1 MVANL
6 EGKRVLVT
14 GASQGI
20 GREIALRLSIEG
32 AWVAVNYLSNRHYA
46 EQIAETITQQGGKS
60 LLVQADVSKPDQ
72 VERMIGTIVEEW
84 QGVDILINNAGI
96 TRDNLLIRMTEEDWD
111 NVLDTNLKGAF
122 LCAKAVVRHMIKSR
136 WGRILNMS
144 SIVALTGNAGQTN
157 YTAAKAG
164 LIGFTRSL
172 SLEVASRNITVNAIA
187 PGFIETGMVETLG
200 ERIKTALLERIP
212 VGRLGTPKDVAALA
226 VFLLSEEA
234 AYITGQTISVDG
246 GLSL

>member
-1 MVANL
+1 MAGSL

-32 AWVAVNYLSNRHYA
+32 AWVAVNYLSNLGYA
-46 EQIAETITQQGGKS
+46 EQIAQTITQQGGRS
-60 LLVQADVSKPDQ
+60 LLVQADVSQYDE
-72 VERMIGTIVEEW
+72 VERMVDTIVEEW
-84 QGVDILINNAGI
+84 QGVDILVNNAGI
-96 TRDNLLIRMTEEDWD
+96 TRDNLLMRMTEEDWD

-122 LCAKAVVRHMIKSR
+122 LCSKAVVRHMIKNR

-212 VGRLGTPKDVAALA
+212 LGRLGSTEDVAALA
-226 VFLLSEEA
+226 VFLLSDEA